1 VLDPGVLID
10 ERHEIE
16 HLLGRGGMAEVF
28 RARDTTT
35 GRSVAIKVL
44 RTVDPQSTIRFRG
57 EIEVLSRLDHPGLV
71 RLVGAGAHDGVP
83 YLVLDLVDGPSL
95 ADVLNSGPLG
105 VERSISIGGQLAD
118 ALAHAH
124 GLGVVHRD
132 LKPANIIFDTEP
144 TTVRLADFG
153 IARFADTTRI
163 TSAGQCIGT
172 AAYLAPEQLEGEV
185 GPAAD
190 IYALGLVVL
199 ECLTGTRCY
208 PGTAAETTMA
218 RLHHP
223 PDVPADLPAWLRH
236 TLRAMTARD
245 PRGRPPAHAVGDAF
259 CCRSVDPVVVSTT
272 EIDAAVQSDTAPPG
286 DQAALDTTD
295 TGTTTATSR
304 DARSG
309 RRHLLVAFGCGAL
322 TSAAALI
329 AGALFLM
336 VGPIG
341 GNGAQATESRTPPAP
356 TEIPTS
362 SLPIQ
367 THDSLPPAPPSSM
380 GCTTRSKTNNPPTP
394 QLQTGTTRSTTARAE
409 ITVTARAPGIRGSTT
424 APVGL
429 VISNSRQSHR
439 SAGRR
444 EPFVLPADPATGAIA
459 NLRSG
464 REGSCD
470 HE

>member
-1 VLDPGVLID
+1 MLDPGVLID
-10 ERHEIE
+10 ERHEIQ

-44 RTVDPQSTIRFRG
+44 RTVDPPSMTRFRG

-71 RLVGAGAHDGVP
+71 RLLGTGAHDGLP
-83 YLVLDLVDGPSL
+83 YLVLELVDGPSL

-105 VERSISIGGQLAD
+105 VERSISIGRQLAN

-124 GLGVVHRD
+124 GIGVIHRD
-132 LKPANIIFDTEP
+132 LKPANILFDTGP

-172 AAYLAPEQLEGEV
+172 AAYLAPEQLEGHV

-199 ECLTGTRCY
+199 ECLAGTRCY

-223 PDVPADLPAWLRH
+223 PVVPADLPAWLRH

-245 PRGRPPAHAVGDAF
+245 PRRRPPALAVGDAF
-259 CCRSVDPVVVSTT
+259 GSRSVDPVLGSTT
-272 EIDAAVQSDTAPPG
+272 EIDAAVLPSTAPPG
-286 DQAALDTTD
+286 RAALDMTD
-295 TGTTTATSR
+295 AGTRTAASR

-309 RRHLLVAFGCGAL
+309 RRRLLLAFGGGAL

-329 AGALFLM
+329 ALALVLM

-341 GNGAQATESRTPPAP
+341 GSGAQATEPRTPPAP
-356 TEIPTS
+356 TEVPTS
-362 SLPIQ
+362 SLPIK
-367 THDSLPPAPPSSM
+367 TADSLPPAPPSSM
-380 GCTTRSKTNNPPTP
+380 GVHD
-394 QLQTGTTRSTTARAE
+394 TARDEAPAN
-409 ITVTARAPGIRGSTT
+409 TAA
-424 APVGL
+424 
-429 VISNSRQSHR
+429 
-439 SAGRR
+439 
-444 EPFVLPADPATGAIA
+444 
-459 NLRSG
+459 SG
-464 REGSCD
+464 RDNGNSNGEGRGHRHDKSTR
-470 HE
+470 H